1 MRISLRTRRKT
12 AKPTPE
18 SVMLA
23 GMRQAYSMYPARM
36 MPSTIIRSLNDAGF
50 VIMSEADL
58 DAEIS
63 LAFQAGEESERD
75 R

>member
-1 MRISLRTRRKT
+1 
-12 AKPTPE
+12 
-18 SVMLA
+18 MLA

>member
-1 MRISLRTRRKT
+1 MRIPLRTRRK
-12 AKPTPE
+12 AAEPTPE
-18 SVMLA
+18 SVIFAAMQ
-23 GMRQAYSMYPARM
+23 QAHSMYPARM

-58 DAEIS
+58 DAEIA